1 MFTVFINDYPIYLT
15 DNLQYSTEINF
26 FRITDINVLEFIK
39 RLEVDEM
46 EDLYL
51 YDEDIEMFFEKFKN
65 TFKVIEAAGGVV
77 INSKNERLFIYRNNI
92 WDLPKGKIENSE
104 TIEQAAVREVEEE
117 TGVKE
122 LEIIK
127 ALDTTYHIYKYK
139 EEYVFKIS
147 YWFEMKTSFTGQL
160 LPQFEEGIT
169 KVEWLNEQEIKEV
182 MKNTYANIKL
192 LVVDSI

>member
-26 FRITDINVLEFIK
+26 FRIIDINVLEFIK
-39 RLEVDEM
+39 RLKVDEM

-51 YDEDIEMFFEKFKN
+51 YDEDIEMLFEKFKN
-65 TFKVIEAAGGVV
+65 NFKVIKAAGGVV
-77 INSKNERLFIYRNNI
+77 INNKNETLFIYRNDI

-104 TIEQAAVREVEEE
+104 TIEQAAIREVEEE

-139 EEYVFKIS
+139 EKYVLKIS
-147 YWFEMKTSFTGQL
+147 YWFEMKTPFTGQL
-160 LPQFEEGIT
+160 FPQFEEGIT
-169 KVEWLNEQEIKEV
+169 KVEWLNKQEKKEV

-192 LVVDSI
+192 LVVDFI

>member
-15 DNLQYSTEINF
+15 DNLQYSAEINF

-39 RLEVDEM
+39 RLEEGEM
-46 EDLYL
+46 VALYL
-51 YDEDIEMFFEKFKN
+51 YDKDIEILFKKFKIF
-65 TFKVIEAAGGVV
+65 FKVIEAAGGVV
-77 INSKNERLFIYRNNI
+77 KNNKKETLFIYRNEI
-92 WDLPKGKIENSE
+92 WDLPKGKIENNE
-104 TIEQAAVREVEEE
+104 TIEQAAIREVKEE

-139 EEYVFKIS
+139 EKYVLKIS
-147 YWFEMKTSFTGQL
+147 YWFGMKTSFTGQL

-169 KVEWLNEQEIKEV
+169 KVEWLDQHEIKKV
-182 MKNTYANIKL
+182 MKNTYANINL
-192 LVVDSI
+192 LLAN